1 MNLLEISGMSAGY
14 GQAVVLRDIDL
25 SVGTGESVALVGRNG
40 AGKSTLLLSLFG
52 LARVHRGSILI
63 GGQPFWPARA
73 QSAAARGLALT
84 PQGRRIIPQLTV
96 RENLLLG
103 TAAGRRGRWNL
114 PAIFELFPILAERA
128 GKPGSALSGGQQQML
143 AIGRSLMSNPD
154 LLFLDEPSEGLAP
167 VIVDE
172 LVKVIHSI
180 QAAGT
185 AVFLVEQ
192 HLELVRKVSQ
202 RVILLS
208 KGAVAAESRVEAMD
222 APDFQVKLAL

>member
-25 SVGTGESVALVGRNG
+25 SVAQGESVALVGRNG
-40 AGKSTLLLSLFG
+40 AGKSTLLLTLFG
-52 LARVHRGSILI
+52 LARMHGGSILI
-63 GGQPFWPARA
+63 GGEPFWPARA
-73 QSAAARGLALT
+73 QPAAARGLALT

-114 PAIFELFPILAERA
+114 KAVFGLFPILQERA
-128 GKPGSALSGGQQQML
+128 AKPGSALSGGQQQML
-143 AIGRSLMSNPD
+143 AIGRALMSNPD

-172 LVKVIHSI
+172 LAEVFRSIH
-180 QAAGT
+180 AGGT
-185 AVFLVEQ
+185 SLFVVEQ
-192 HLELVRKVSQ
+192 HLDLVRRISQ

-222 APDFQVKLAL
+222 APDFQAKLAL

>member
-73 QSAAARGLALT
+73 QSAAARGLALA

-114 PAIFELFPILAERA
+114 QAIFELFPILAERA

-172 LVKVIHSI
+172 LVKVIQSI

-185 AVFLVEQ
+185 SVFLVEQ
-192 HLELVRKVSQ
+192 HLELVRTVSQ